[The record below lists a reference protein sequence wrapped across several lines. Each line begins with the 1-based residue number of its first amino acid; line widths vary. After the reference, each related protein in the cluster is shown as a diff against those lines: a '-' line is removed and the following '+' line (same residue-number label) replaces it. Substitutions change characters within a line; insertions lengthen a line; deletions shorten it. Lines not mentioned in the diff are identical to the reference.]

1 MLKIIIDDKMYTI
14 RFKHEDY
21 SKLGLLDDLSIPY
34 SKKKELTNKTTCTFT
49 IDDLKTMECIDINN
63 GYAYCKEEDRFS
75 RKIGRKKSLTK
86 AIKDTINKDFD
97 FFTKDIRRLIWNDYF
112 KWSKQ

>member
-14 RFKHEDY
+14 RFRHEDF
-21 SKLGLLDDLSIPY
+21 SKMDLFKDLSVPY
-34 SKKKELTNKTTCTFT
+34 SKKKELTNKTTCIFT

-63 GYAYCKEEDRFS
+63 GYAYCKKEDKFS
-75 RKIGRKKSLTK
+75 RKIGRKLSLTK
-86 AIKDTINKDFD
+86 AIKNTVDKDFN
-97 FFTKDIRRLIWNDYF
+97 FFTKDIRKLIWEDYF